1 MKKVLLGLVAL
12 MTLGLSVE
20 ASAHSWRHHHGHH
33 HGYGHYVEYDR
44 GPYYRGGYR
53 DVRVVEP
60 VYIESA
66 PRVIYRSDPYYYTPA
81 PAYGTSL
88 TIHTRF

>member
-1 MKKVLLGLVAL
+1 MKKVLLGLFAL

-20 ASAHSWRHHHGHH
+20 ASAHSWRHHHG
-33 HGYGHYVEYDR
+33 YGHHVEYDR

-53 DVRVVEP
+53 DVRVIEP
-60 VYIESA
+60 VYIEPA